1 MNYNLDEFLGSAVVA
16 IGTAA
21 VNVGTAG
28 YNYYEATRKTRDY
41 NADMELINA
50 KNTEQ
55 ARNDARRSR
64 YAENFEK
71 VFGHLDAEKTK
82 RYLIIGS
89 AIGVPLLAAL
99 ILSKKG

>member
-1 MNYNLDEFLGSAVVA
+1 MNYNSDELLGSAVVA
-16 IGTAA
+16 IGSA
-21 VNVGTAG
+21 VVDIGTAG
-28 YNYYEATRKTRDY
+28 YNYFDTTRKTRDY
-41 NADMELINA
+41 NADMELVNA

-55 ARNDARRSR
+55 ARDDARRSR

-82 RYLIIGS
+82 RYLIIGG
-89 AIGVPLLAAL
+89 AIGVPLLAVL